1 MYVKRRTLGAH
12 LKTNGQCEFKIWA
25 PFLKEL
31 MVEIIPKDNKP
42 YRLPMNKDEEG
53 YFLLVAEGIHPKD
66 RYYYCSGSERLPD
79 LAADYLPE
87 GINGPAEILLKQN
100 GCVWKGRTLESY
112 IIYELHV
119 GTYTPEGTFSA
130 IIPHLSELKELGIT
144 ALEIMPVAQFSGNRN
159 WGYDGVFP
167 FAVQNT
173 YGGPE
178 ELKKL
183 VHACHQLNIAVIL
196 DVVYNHIG
204 PEGNYFEKFG
214 PYFTDKYKTPWG
226 KSLNF
231 DDAYSHQV
239 RNYFIENALHWFIE
253 YGIDALR
260 LDALHA
266 IVDNSA
272 YPFLEELADEVAALS
287 KEQNYLY
294 YLIAESS
301 ANDTRLVRDKEQYG
315 FGIHA
320 QWNDEFHHA
329 LHSLITKERH
339 GYYEDFGEIQLFVK
353 AYQEGFAYSG
363 EYSRFRK
370 RPHGMSSANIPADR
384 FIVFMQNHDHI
395 GNRPMGDRLTQT
407 LSPMQIKFYASLLF
421 FSPYIPLIFMGEE
434 YGDTA
439 PFQYFISHSDPDL
452 IRAVREG
459 RKKEFSFMH
468 HEAIPDPQSEQT
480 FINSKLNHALK
491 NQQKYKGIWQFYK
504 RLIEL
509 RTTKPALYTL
519 SKENMELKLIDSKL
533 LFITREMNHHSL
545 CLVANFSLHEED
557 YSSHLNTH
565 TWKLIINSSES
576 EPSNNKIP
584 SFGILIFEKGN
595 PSE

>member
-1 MYVKRRTLGAH
+1 M
-12 LKTNGQCEFKIWA
+12 
-25 PFLKEL
+25 
-31 MVEIIPKDNKP
+31 
-42 YRLPMNKDEEG
+42 
-53 YFLLVAEGIHPKD
+53 
-66 RYYYCSGSERLPD
+66 
-79 LAADYLPE
+79 
-87 GINGPAEILLKQN
+87 
-100 GCVWKGRTLESY
+100 
-112 IIYELHV
+112 
-119 GTYTPEGTFSA
+119 
-130 IIPHLSELKELGIT
+130 
-144 ALEIMPVAQFSGNRN
+144 
-159 WGYDGVFP
+159 
-167 FAVQNT
+167 
-173 YGGPE
+173 
-178 ELKKL
+178 

-253 YGIDALR
+253 YGVDALR

-287 KEQNYLY
+287 LEQNRQY

-329 LHSLITKERH
+329 LHSLITKERN
-339 GYYEDFGEIQLFVK
+339 GYYEDFGEIELFIK

-395 GNRPMGDRLTQT
+395 GNRPMGDRLTQI

-452 IRAVREG
+452 IKAVREG
-459 RKKEFSFMH
+459 RKMNFLLCIMKRSQTRNQKE
-468 HEAIPDPQSEQT
+468 T
-480 FINSKLNHALK
+480 
-491 NQQKYKGIWQFYK
+491 
-504 RLIEL
+504 
-509 RTTKPALYTL
+509 
-519 SKENMELKLIDSKL
+519 
-533 LFITREMNHHSL
+533 
-545 CLVANFSLHEED
+545 
-557 YSSHLNTH
+557 
-565 TWKLIINSSES
+565 
-576 EPSNNKIP
+576 
-584 SFGILIFEKGN
+584 
-595 PSE
+595 